1 MRFQKLQRYKFDK
14 VCGCYGMELDDIRK
28 RKEEEYNNQIEAVR
42 QQMKMEEEIKKNV
55 RMYLED
61 KAYERLMNVKIVNY
75 KLFIVASQYILQI
88 AQKLNGRLI
97 TDDELVRILQGL
109 NAKPGGS
116 GEIKIIRK

>member
-1 MRFQKLQRYKFDK
+1 
-14 VCGCYGMELDDIRK
+14 MELDDIRK